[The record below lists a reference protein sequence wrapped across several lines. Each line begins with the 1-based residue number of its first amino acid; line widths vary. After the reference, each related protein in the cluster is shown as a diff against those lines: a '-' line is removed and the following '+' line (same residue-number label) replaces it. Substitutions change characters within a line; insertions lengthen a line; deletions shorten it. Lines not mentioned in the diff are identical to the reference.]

1 MIITVE
7 AKIGKD
13 ENNTFEEMAARVYE
27 VVMRLGREMV
37 SQALEARDEELMK
50 SRDKK
55 RYRCKGKQKTSIKTK
70 LGVIEFRRNVYV
82 DNSVAEGKRCVHL
95 LDEDLRIERIG
106 QISKEVCQAAGELV
120 CESSYRAAAKAI
132 TENSGLSISPQGVWN
147 VVQKLGDMRRE
158 QVERHTELARRK
170 QGVGCIQSK
179 ILYEENDGIWLK
191 LQGIDRKEYGTSKE
205 MKAGIAYDGVTW
217 QNCKDWKKR
226 RTLDCK
232 VAHASYEP
240 AQKFRESKE
249 GVIASRYDVKAVALR
264 VINGDG
270 ANWIQ
275 KAGNKDCIC
284 VLDKFHR
291 NKKLTECIRNKDFLQ
306 TARTLLYDNRIEDL
320 LDCIEAQM
328 NSAEDKAEQEGL
340 RELLA
345 YYTENK
351 NAMTGPYERGL
362 PIPETREPG
371 VIHHAR
377 LGSMESNIFTLIGNR
392 MKGRRCCWSIRGAN
406 HLASLLCLKHTIG
419 LDGLFAGMVSP
430 PALEEVEEVWFD
442 PGRPISA
449 SKMPTVSGS
458 GSECYKR
465 TSLPNIP
472 WLKDIVAYHS
482 LAELNF

>member
-1 MIITVE
+1 MIITVDANFVKE
-7 AKIGKD
+7 
-13 ENNTFEEMAARVYE
+13 ENSTFEGSVAKVYE
-27 VVMRLGREMV
+27 LVMGLGREMV
-37 SQALEARDEELMK
+37 RQVLEARDEELMK
-50 SRDKK
+50 SREKK
-55 RYRCKGKQKTSIKTK
+55 RYRCKGKQKTSIKTR
-70 LGVIEFRRNVYV
+70 LGVIEFRRNVYM
-82 DNSVAEGKRCVHL
+82 DNSVAEGSRCVHL
-95 LDEDLRIERIG
+95 LDEDLGIERIG
-106 QISKEVCQAAGELV
+106 QIAKEVCQAAGELV

-147 VVQKLGDMRRE
+147 IVQKLGEMRSR
-158 QVERHTELARRK
+158 QVERHTELAQRK
-170 QGVGCIQSK
+170 RGVGCIQSK

-191 LQGIDRKEYGTSKE
+191 LQGRDRKEHGTSKE
-205 MKAGIAYDGVTW
+205 MKVGIAYDGVTW
-217 QNCKDWKKR
+217 QHCKGGKKR

-232 VAHASYEP
+232 VAHASFGP

-249 GVIASRYDVKAVALR
+249 GVIASRYDVKAVTLR

-275 KAGNKDCIC
+275 KTGGKDCIC

-291 NKKLTECIRNKDFLQ
+291 NRKLTGCIRNKEFLQ
-306 TARTLLYDNRIEDL
+306 TARTLLYDGQIEDL
-320 LDCIEAQM
+320 LACIEAQM
-328 NSAEDKAEQEGL
+328 NSTEDKAEQEGL

-351 NAMTGPYERGL
+351 DAMTSPYERGL
-362 PIPETREPG
+362 PIPETRVPG

-392 MKGRRCCWSIRGAN
+392 MKGRRCCWSIQGAG
-406 HLASLLCLKHTIG
+406 HLASLLCLKHTTG
-419 LDGLFAGMVSP
+419 LDGLFADMGPP
-430 PALEEVEEVWFD
+430 PALEEVEEVWID
-442 PGRPISA
+442 PGHPISA
-449 SKMPTVSGS
+449 SKIPAVSGC

-482 LAELNF
+482 LTDLDL